1 MPSPV
6 YHLYVINRVVSLPI
20 GGGPS
25 VFMNVLVWEHRTRK
39 IQIFLCGKVYYSNT
53 IIIIIIIIIII
64 TTTTDVDSHSQLS
77 DSKYP
82 PSPVLQ

>member
-1 MPSPV
+1 MPSPI

-25 VFMNVLVWEHRTRK
+25 VFVNVLVWEHRTRK
-39 IQIFLCGKVYYSNT
+39 NPDFLSGKVYYSNG
-53 IIIIIIIIIII
+53 IIIIIIIII
-64 TTTTDVDSHSQLS
+64 TFDVDSHSQLS

-82 PSPVLQ
+82 TSSILQ